1 MEKINEIIDRYFEGT
16 LSNEEEARLKV
27 FLASPEGQSSK
38 YDEVRAVMG
47 FFSVGRSVIMDEAK
61 DLASRMSK
69 TPPASI
75 YPDRAR
81 SAASRRSL
89 RIRGTI
95 WSRIAAVAASLAI
108 IVTLG
113 VSLYNKSNVCVSF
126 VGGQKVT
133 DKEVVMNDVDNI
145 LSDLLADRVDM
156 EEQLVN
162 IFGE

>member
-16 LSNEEEARLKV
+16 LSKEEEVRLKV
-27 FLASPEGQSSK
+27 FLASPEGQSSE

-47 FFSVGRSVIMDEAK
+47 YFAVGKAIN
-61 DLASRMSK
+61 SR
-69 TPPASI
+69 TRNAGRPVLW
-75 YPDRAR
+75 
-81 SAASRRSL
+81 RRV
-89 RIRGTI
+89 
-95 WSRIAAVAASLAI
+95 AAVAAGLALLI
-108 IVTLG
+108 SIG
-113 VSLYNKSNVCVSF
+113 INIYNKENICVSF

-145 LSDLLADRVDM
+145 LSDLLSDRVDM